1 MTTVIKHW
9 RVEKKEEKEK
19 YMDSEKKKKL
29 FQTPRFLNVKNMKSN

>member
-19 YMDSEKKKKL
+19 YMDSEKKKNYSRL
-29 FQTPRFLNVKNMKSN
+29 RGFLMSRT